1 LATIVPTAIPSTA
14 TTMSSANPI
23 RIHNP
28 RRGRVARVGS
38 AGG

>member
-1 LATIVPTAIPSTA
+1 LATIVPTAIPSTT

-28 RRGRVARVGS
+28 RRGRDARVGS